1 MNCGSTPPFRFVSR
15 TRFDDAHERR
25 LWVSQSSAKQ
35 CVPMLA
41 LQDFEP
47 WAHVNNQVVCT
58 ILPETSR
65 GLSFLGRASDLLPM
79 PVDPVVSA
87 RWNGFTRREV
97 LVTADSGALI
107 ERPAHTR
114 TQHAIRLLVLLD
126 RTGEPV
132 TDGDPPAAVKAL
144 RSELRLQA
152 MDFWMRNPDYLADE
166 LIAAVESGDL
176 VASFLDVA
184 RSLLDDPEP
193 DLHYYPMPRWFYGAY
208 EAIDDAMALLET
220 YGLATFR
227 RSGAP
232 GSKSHRNQM
241 FLTAPGARAVASLTA
256 DPVLHWY
263 VRQAELVALVA
274 GDTVGSKLKE
284 RQYEQAT
291 YAGTELGLDIAPIAE
306 YVRDRLDRLESGAAG
321 SGGGGA

>member
-1 MNCGSTPPFRFVSR
+1 M
-15 TRFDDAHERR
+15 A
-25 LWVSQSSAKQ
+25 
-35 CVPMLA
+35 
-41 LQDFEP
+41 
-47 WAHVNNQVVCT
+47 
-58 ILPETSR
+58 
-65 GLSFLGRASDLLPM
+65 
-79 PVDPVVSA
+79 
-87 RWNGFTRREV
+87 
-97 LVTADSGALI
+97 ADSAAPI

-132 TDGDPPAAVKAL
+132 ADGDPPAAVKAV

-166 LIAAVESGDL
+166 LISAVESAVLADG
-176 VASFLDVA
+176 FLDIA

-227 RSGAP
+227 RSGEP

-241 FLTAPGARAVASLTA
+241 FLTAAGEQAVGELTA
-256 DPVLHWY
+256 DPVVGWY

-291 YAGTELGLDIAPIAE
+291 YAGTELGLDIAPITE
-306 YVRDRLDRLESGAAG
+306 HVRKRLDGLGSGTAR

>member
-1 MNCGSTPPFRFVSR
+1 M
-15 TRFDDAHERR
+15 
-25 LWVSQSSAKQ
+25 
-35 CVPMLA
+35 
-41 LQDFEP
+41 
-47 WAHVNNQVVCT
+47 
-58 ILPETSR
+58 
-65 GLSFLGRASDLLPM
+65 
-79 PVDPVVSA
+79 
-87 RWNGFTRREV
+87 
-97 LVTADSGALI
+97 TADSAAPI

-114 TQHAIRLLVLLD
+114 TQHAIRLLVLMD
-126 RTGEPV
+126 RTGDPV
-132 TDGDPPAAVKAL
+132 ADGDPSAAVKAV

-166 LIAAVESGDL
+166 LISAVESGALADGM
-176 VASFLDVA
+176 LDIA

-227 RSGAP
+227 RSGEP
-232 GSKSHRNQM
+232 GSKSYRNQM
-241 FLTAPGARAVASLTA
+241 FLTAAGEHAVAELTA
-256 DPVLHWY
+256 DPVLGWY

-274 GDTVGSKLKE
+274 GDTVGGKLKE

-306 YVRDRLDRLESGAAG
+306 RVRQRLGGLALGAG

>member
-1 MNCGSTPPFRFVSR
+1 M
-15 TRFDDAHERR
+15 A
-25 LWVSQSSAKQ
+25 
-35 CVPMLA
+35 
-41 LQDFEP
+41 
-47 WAHVNNQVVCT
+47 
-58 ILPETSR
+58 
-65 GLSFLGRASDLLPM
+65 
-79 PVDPVVSA
+79 
-87 RWNGFTRREV
+87 
-97 LVTADSGALI
+97 ADVAAPI

-126 RTGEPV
+126 RTGGPV
-132 TDGDPPAAVKAL
+132 ADGDPPAAKKAL

-176 VASFLDVA
+176 AAEFLDVA

-193 DLHYYPMPRWFYGAY
+193 DLHYYPMPRWFFGAY

-227 RSGAP
+227 RSGEP

-241 FLTAPGARAVASLTA
+241 YLTVAGEQAVIELTA
-256 DPVLHWY
+256 DPVLGWY

-274 GDTVGSKLKE
+274 GDAVGSKLKD

-306 YVRDRLDRLESGAAG
+306 HVRERLARHGSGA
-321 SGGGGA
+321 SGAVGDGV

>member
-1 MNCGSTPPFRFVSR
+1 MEV
-15 TRFDDAHERR
+15 D
-25 LWVSQSSAKQ
+25 SA
-35 CVPMLA
+35 A
-41 LQDFEP
+41 
-47 WAHVNNQVVCT
+47 
-58 ILPETSR
+58 
-65 GLSFLGRASDLLPM
+65 
-79 PVDPVVSA
+79 PV
-87 RWNGFTRREV
+87 
-97 LVTADSGALI
+97 

-126 RTGEPV
+126 RTGEAV
-132 TDGDPPAAVKAL
+132 ADGDPPAAVKAV

-166 LIAAVESGDL
+166 LISAVESGAL
-176 VASFLDVA
+176 ATGLLDIA

-193 DLHYYPMPRWFYGAY
+193 DLHYYPMPRWFFGAY

-227 RSGAP
+227 RSGEP

-241 FLTAPGARAVASLTA
+241 FLTAAGERAVGELAT
-256 DPVLHWY
+256 DPVLGWY

-274 GDTVGSKLKE
+274 EDTVGSKLKE

-306 YVRDRLDRLESGAAG
+306 HVRTRLDGLGSSAAA
-321 SGGGGA
+321 SRGGGL

>member
-1 MNCGSTPPFRFVSR
+1 M
-15 TRFDDAHERR
+15 A
-25 LWVSQSSAKQ
+25 
-35 CVPMLA
+35 
-41 LQDFEP
+41 
-47 WAHVNNQVVCT
+47 
-58 ILPETSR
+58 
-65 GLSFLGRASDLLPM
+65 
-79 PVDPVVSA
+79 
-87 RWNGFTRREV
+87 
-97 LVTADSGALI
+97 ADSAAPI

-114 TQHAIRLLVLLD
+114 TQHAIRLLVLMD
-126 RTGEPV
+126 RTGEGV
-132 TDGDPPAAVKAL
+132 ADGDPPAAVKAV

-166 LIAAVESGDL
+166 LISAVESDALEDG
-176 VASFLDVA
+176 FLGIA

-193 DLHYYPMPRWFYGAY
+193 DLHCYPMPRWFYGAY

-227 RSGAP
+227 RAGEP
-232 GSKSHRNQM
+232 GSKSYRNQM
-241 FLTAPGARAVASLTA
+241 FLTAAGERAVGELTA
-256 DPVLHWY
+256 DPVLGWY

-306 YVRDRLDRLESGAAG
+306 HVRKRLDGLGSGAAV
-321 SGGGGA
+321 SRDGGA